1 MNKFFAVFTEE
12 ESLSNQYVTFAAVT
26 HLFFNVHNHDKYYI
40 GATGW
45 FLNSGSYKAITK
57 IVSFDIKEYSEASK

>member
-1 MNKFFAVFTEE
+1 MNNFIAVFTEE

-40 GATGW
+40 GATGPP
-45 FLNSGSYKAITK
+45 LVTLA
-57 IVSFDIKEYSEASK
+57 